1 VILII
6 GNPIIVLT
14 KIIPTC
20 QTKTIVT
27 PEKNDVLDSIAAIE
41 QLLTAKT
48 AIPIIESL

>member
-1 VILII
+1 MII

-14 KIIPTC
+14 KIKPTC

-27 PEKNDVLDSIAAIE
+27 PEKNDALDSIAAIE

-48 AIPIIESL
+48 AVPIIESL